1 MTTKTRVLASCA
13 GLLVAFTIGRYSAR
27 APDTIVDERAEET
40 RHETAKVEE
49 SATVEATVAKA
60 EAETARVEETRE
72 RIRVVFR
79 ERETRPDGSTHERE
93 LELDAETAR
102 LTAELAASREEVARL
117 EAAAARAEAREILAT
132 RIDERRVEVH
142 TPLPDWIA
150 GPMLGVDVGGLR
162 PVYGGMGAYRIG
174 GPVHLGAWL
183 TTTGKELQVGGGL
196 LAAW

>member
-1 MTTKTRVLASCA
+1 MTTRTRVLLASA
-13 GLLVAFTIGRYSAR
+13 GLLAAFAAGRYSAR
-27 APDTIVDERAEET
+27 SPDTIVDERAQET
-40 RHETAKVEE
+40 RQEAETVQA
-49 SATVEATVAKA
+49 SATVAA
-60 EAETARVEETRE
+60 ETTSAQAETARVETATKRVRIVVRE
-72 RIRVVFR
+72 K
-79 ERETRPDGSTHERE
+79 ETRPDGGTFERE

-102 LTAELAASREEVARL
+102 LTSELQASREEVARL
-117 EAAAARAEAREILAT
+117 EAAAARAEARETLAT
-132 RIDERRVEVH
+132 RVDERRVEVH

-150 GPMLGVDVGGLR
+150 GPLLGVDVGGLR